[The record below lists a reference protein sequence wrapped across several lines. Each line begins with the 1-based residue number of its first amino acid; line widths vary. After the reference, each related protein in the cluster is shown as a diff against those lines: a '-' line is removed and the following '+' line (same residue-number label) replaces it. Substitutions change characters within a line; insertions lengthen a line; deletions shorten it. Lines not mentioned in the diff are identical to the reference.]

1 MLGATGWVAGLVAA
15 FPDETVAIWK
25 LAKAGRYQEARDL
38 YRWFMPMLH
47 LDVSLKLVQYIKL
60 AQAIVG
66 VGSETVRRPRLALV
80 GDERAYVEGVVRA
93 ALAKRPNLAA

>member
-1 MLGATGWVAGLVAA
+1 LVNA
-15 FPDETVAIWK
+15 FPDETVAIWN

-60 AQAIVG
+60 AQAMVG
-66 VGSETVRRPRLALV
+66 AGSETVRRPRLTLV
-80 GDERAYVEGVVRA
+80 GDERAYVEGVIRA
-93 ALAKRPNLAA
+93 ALAKRPKLAA